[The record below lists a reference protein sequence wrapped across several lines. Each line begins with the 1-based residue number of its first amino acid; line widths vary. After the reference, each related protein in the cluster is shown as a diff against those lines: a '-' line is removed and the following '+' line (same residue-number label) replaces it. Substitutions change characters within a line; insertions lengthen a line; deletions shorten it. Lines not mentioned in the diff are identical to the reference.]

1 LKSKVNIFL
10 SVLVFLI
17 IGYLV
22 YTDYINPRPT
32 EIKEVVLSY
41 GVPDLN
47 IPDTVYFAGERVPV
61 EIPDVRERLDRELHV
76 NTFWHSNTIFLLK
89 RGHRWLPR
97 IKKVFEEYEIPSDLM
112 YLSVIES
119 DLQNKVS
126 PSKAVGFWQLLKGT
140 AKDFRLE
147 VNSEVDERYH
157 PIKSTEAAAKYL
169 KKAHQ
174 KFGTWTN
181 AAASYNI
188 GRRGLDRVLSRQSV
202 SSYYDLLLNEETS
215 RYVFRAIAI
224 KMIFENPSEYGFNI
238 AEENLYQEEKLKDIK
253 IKESIPNLREWAFEQ
268 GINYKIL
275 KRYNP
280 WLRKNR
286 LTVSSGNSYIFQIPR
301 DRRGIKSE
309 DHITI
314 IPEEADTVEVPDVR
328 EAPAGTE
335 DEL

>member
-1 LKSKVNIFL
+1 
-10 SVLVFLI
+10 
-17 IGYLV
+17 
-22 YTDYINPRPT
+22 
-32 EIKEVVLSY
+32 
-41 GVPDLN
+41 
-47 IPDTVYFAGERVPV
+47 
-61 EIPDVRERLDRELHV
+61 
-76 NTFWHSNTIFLLK
+76 
-89 RGHRWLPR
+89 
-97 IKKVFEEYEIPSDLM
+97 M

-268 GINYKIL
+268 DINYKIL